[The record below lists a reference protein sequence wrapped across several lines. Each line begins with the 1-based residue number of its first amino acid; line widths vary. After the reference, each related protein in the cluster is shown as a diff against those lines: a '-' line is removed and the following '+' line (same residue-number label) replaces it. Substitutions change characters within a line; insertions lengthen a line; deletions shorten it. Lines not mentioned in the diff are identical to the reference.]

1 MELGEELGRKALN
14 ARKKGLAAPLV
25 GTFLEVNF
33 LATAILTLAATAA
46 RHKLYPRF
54 S

>member
-1 MELGEELGRKALN
+1 MELGEELGEERGE
-14 ARKKGLAAPLV
+14 KGLAAPLV